1 MSRISLYWYRTER
14 NFGDAFSPM
23 AVRHCFGR
31 EVSYGGKWS
40 ADMVAEGS
48 VLSFTLQRG
57 LPSGQ
62 ALSAAMLSVRA
73 VLNRTMRAPLVV
85 WGSGFLFPSSDGRRV
100 KIRHPYVLA
109 LRGELTRREMVS
121 QGLLDAKADIALGDP
136 GVFMPEVLGVI
147 PERRFGRGVVL
158 HAYYWQTGQAAQFAK
173 EHPEIRLIDPR
184 RSPQEVVRDIA
195 SCAEIVSSSLHGLVA
210 ADALG
215 IPNRWVALE
224 TPFADARRNRFKFDD
239 YYSAV
244 GLRREP
250 CPARLAAGERVLDPL
265 PTDAID
271 RIKKDLRSAAACS
284 ESCVGCREV

>member
-1 MSRISLYWYRTER
+1 MTRISLYWYRTES

-48 VLSFTLQRG
+48 VLGFTLLKG

-62 ALSAAMLSVRA
+62 ALSAATLSMRA
-73 VLNRTMRAPLVV
+73 VLNRTLRAPIVI
-85 WGSGFLFPSSDGRRV
+85 WGSGLLFPPSDKRRV
-100 KIRHPYVLA
+100 RIRRPHVLA
-109 LRGELTRREMVS
+109 LRGELTRRAMVRL
-121 QGLLDAKADIALGDP
+121 GLLDARADIALGDP
-136 GVFMPEVLGVI
+136 GVFMPEVLGVV

-158 HAYYWQTGQAAQFAK
+158 HAYYWQTGQAVQFAK

-184 RSPQEVVRDIA
+184 RSPQEVVREIA
-195 SCAEIVSSSLHGLVA
+195 CCSEIFSSSLHGLVA

-224 TPFADARRNRFKFDD
+224 TSFADARRNRFKFDD
-239 YYSAV
+239 YYSALGSV
-244 GLRREP
+244 REP
-250 CPARLAAGERVLDPL
+250 CGLKDVAGALPCDPVPRENVDLARRRLKEVA
-265 PTDAID
+265 D
-271 RIKKDLRSAAACS
+271 RS
-284 ESCVGCREV
+284 GCPSQEG